1 MDVILGTLATT
12 IVGIMV
18 GVELAVAVVV
28 NPISLRLPAGPSL
41 SARAD
46 GARMLGAAMP
56 VWYIVSL
63 VLTAGF
69 AALTWGSA
77 SAWTAAIAAV
87 LLAVSVIMSVTLLVP
102 INNRTRTWTAETHPT
117 DWREQIRRWDRLHIV
132 RVAVIIAA
140 FAMLASAAT
149 IL

>member
-1 MDVILGTLATT
+1 MDVILGILATT
-12 IVGIMV
+12 TVGIMV

-28 NPISLRLPAGPSL
+28 NPITLRLPAGPSL

-46 GARMLGAAMP
+46 GARMLGASMP

-63 VLTAGF
+63 VLTSAF

-77 SAWTAAIAAV
+77 SASTAAIAAV
-87 LLAVSVIMSVTLLVP
+87 LAVSVIMSVTLLVP
-102 INNRTRTWTAETHPT
+102 INNRTRTWTAEAHPT
-117 DWREQIRRWDRLHIV
+117 DWREQVRRWDRLHIV
-132 RVAVIIAA
+132 RVAVIVAA
-140 FAMLASAAT
+140 FALLASAAT